1 MNESNWSSYKRKQ
14 VNIDKAAYNPEIS
27 HLLQLHYKHLHSLLV
42 KVEGDED
49 TFNDTYL
56 KLTHSYNP
64 NQDFIEQYKHT
75 FYNLKLAYKQ
85 DDKVANYYM
94 ELTETYD
101 KVTSIS
107 DTISSNEDEE
117 PVKKDKPKLSN
128 LKLEIQNYAISQ
140 KAYKRKKQ
148 NH

>member
-1 MNESNWSSYKRKQ
+1 
-14 VNIDKAAYNPEIS
+14 
-27 HLLQLHYKHLHSLLV
+27 
-42 KVEGDED
+42 
-49 TFNDTYL
+49 
-56 KLTHSYNP
+56 
-64 NQDFIEQYKHT
+64 
-75 FYNLKLAYKQ
+75 
-85 DDKVANYYM
+85 M

-117 PVKKDKPKLSN
+117 PVKKDKTKLSN

>member
-1 MNESNWSSYKRKQ
+1 MIR
-14 VNIDKAAYNPEIS
+14 
-27 HLLQLHYKHLHSLLV
+27 LLV
-42 KVEGDED
+42 YPTPYLVEGDED

>member
-1 MNESNWSSYKRKQ
+1 M
-14 VNIDKAAYNPEIS
+14 
-27 HLLQLHYKHLHSLLV
+27 
-42 KVEGDED
+42 EGDED

-56 KLTHSYNP
+56 KLNHSYNP

-107 DTISSNEDEE
+107 DTVSSNEDETAE
-117 PVKKDKPKLSN
+117 KKDKLKLTN
-128 LKLEIQNYAISQ
+128 LKLEIHNYALSQ
-140 KAYKRKKQ
+140 KAYKRKSKKDKS
-148 NH
+148 

>member
-1 MNESNWSSYKRKQ
+1 MNENNWSSYRRKQ
-14 VNIDKAAYNPEIS
+14 VNIEKAAYNPEIS
-27 HLLQLHYKHLHSLLV
+27 RLLQLHYKHLHSLLV
-42 KVEGDED
+42 RVEGDED

-75 FYNLKLAYKQ
+75 FYNLKYAYEQ
-85 DDKVANYYM
+85 DDKQLNYL

-107 DTISSNEDEE
+107 DNVSSNEDEE
-117 PVKKDKPKLSN
+117 PVKKDKLKLTN
-128 LKLEIQNYAISQ
+128 LKLEIQNYAISK